1 MPQLQQIDTFL
12 SQVVWLAIAFV
23 VLFVVLR
30 TIALPKIQATL
41 EARRDRIEGDLDR
54 AQTLRQEA
62 EQVLAEYEAAMAEG
76 RDRAQSAIRD
86 AVEDAKARA
95 AQAHEALAGRLA
107 EDIRKAEARI
117 ETARAEAVGNIREV
131 AVDVVQAAA
140 QRLIG
145 GRIARKSAADA
156 VDAVADR

>member
-12 SQVVWLAIAFV
+12 SQVVWLAIAFA

-30 TIALPKIQATL
+30 TIALPRIQATL

-54 AQTLRQEA
+54 AQTLRREA
-62 EQVLAEYEAAMAEG
+62 EQVLADYEAAMADG
-76 RDRAQSAIRD
+76 RNKAQSVIRD
-86 AVEDAKARA
+86 AVEDAKAQA
-95 AQAHEALAGRLA
+95 AAAHQATAGRLA
-107 EDIRKAEARI
+107 ADINSAEARI
-117 ETARAEAVGNIREV
+117 EAARNEAVGNIKDV
-131 AVDVVQAAA
+131 AVDVVLAAA

-156 VDAVADR
+156 VDAVSGQ

>member
-1 MPQLQQIDTFL
+1 MPQLQQIDTYL
-12 SQVVWLAIAFV
+12 SQFVWLVLAFV

-54 AQTLRQEA
+54 AQTLRREA

-76 RDRAQSAIRD
+76 RSRAQAAIRD
-86 AVEDAKARA
+86 AVEDGK
-95 AQAHEALAGRLA
+95 AQAAAAHGELADRLAG
-107 EDIRKAEARI
+107 DIAGAEARI
-117 ETARAEAVGNIREV
+117 QAARDEAVGNIREV
-131 AVDVVQAAA
+131 AADVVQAAA

-145 GRIARKSAADA
+145 GQIDREAAADA
-156 VDAVADR
+156 VDAVANR

>member
-12 SQVVWLAIAFV
+12 SQVVWLVIAFA

-30 TIALPKIQATL
+30 MIALPRIQATL

-54 AQTLRQEA
+54 AQTLRREA
-62 EQVLAEYEAAMAEG
+62 EQVLADYEAAMADG
-76 RDRAQSAIRD
+76 RDKAQSVIRD
-86 AVEDAKARA
+86 AVEDAKAQA
-95 AQAHEALAGRLA
+95 AAAHQATAERLSA
-107 EDIRKAEARI
+107 DINSAEARI
-117 ETARAEAVGNIREV
+117 EAARNEAVGNIKDV
-131 AVDVVQAAA
+131 AVDVVLAAA

-156 VDAVADR
+156 VDAVSGQ

>member
-12 SQVVWLAIAFV
+12 SQVVWLVIAFA

-30 TIALPKIQATL
+30 MIALPRIQATL

-54 AQTLRQEA
+54 AQTLRREA
-62 EQVLAEYEAAMAEG
+62 EQVLADYEAAMADG
-76 RDRAQSAIRD
+76 RDKAQSVIRD
-86 AVEDAKARA
+86 AVEDAKAQA
-95 AQAHEALAGRLA
+95 AAAHQATAERLSA
-107 EDIRKAEARI
+107 DINSAEARI
-117 ETARAEAVGNIREV
+117 EAARNEAVGNIKDV
-131 AVDVVQAAA
+131 AVDVVLAAA

-156 VDAVADR
+156 VDAVSGR

>member
-86 AVEDAKARA
+86 AVEDGKARA

>member
-12 SQVVWLAIAFV
+12 SQIVWLVLAFV

-30 TIALPKIQATL
+30 MIALPKIQATL

-54 AQTLRQEA
+54 AQTLRREA

-76 RDRAQSAIRD
+76 RDRAQSVIRD
-86 AVEDAKARA
+86 AVEDGKARA
-95 AQAHEALAGRLA
+95 TAAHGELANRLA
-107 EDIRKAEARI
+107 DDIAGAEARI
-117 ETARAEAVGNIREV
+117 AAARDEAVGNIREV
-131 AVDVVQAAA
+131 AADVVQAAA

>member
-86 AVEDAKARA
+86 AVEDGKARA
-95 AQAHEALAGRLA
+95 AKAHEALAGRLA
-107 EDIRKAEARI
+107 EDIRNAEARI

>member
-30 TIALPKIQATL
+30 TVALPKIQATL

-86 AVEDAKARA
+86 AVEDGKARA
-95 AQAHEALAGRLA
+95 AKAHEALAGRLA
-107 EDIRKAEARI
+107 EDIRNAEARI

>member
-12 SQVVWLAIAFV
+12 SQVVWLVLAFV

-54 AQTLRQEA
+54 AQTLRGEA
-62 EQVLAEYEAAMAEG
+62 ERVLAEYEAAMAGG
-76 RDRAQSAIRD
+76 RDKAQSVIRD
-86 AVEDAKARA
+86 AAEDAKAQAATAHRA
-95 AQAHEALAGRLA
+95 TAEKLAG
-107 EDIRKAEARI
+107 DIAGAEARI
-117 ETARAEAVGNIREV
+117 DAARDEAVGNIREV

-145 GRIARKSAADA
+145 GRIARKAAADA
-156 VDAVADR
+156 VDAASGP

>member
-12 SQVVWLAIAFV
+12 SQVVWLAIAFA
-23 VLFVVLR
+23 VLFVVMR
-30 TIALPKIQATL
+30 TVALPKIQATL

-62 EQVLAEYEAAMAEG
+62 GQVLAEYEAAMAEG

-86 AVEDAKARA
+86 AVEDGKARA
-95 AQAHEALAGRLA
+95 AKAHSELANRLA
-107 EDIRKAEARI
+107 DDIAGAEARI
-117 ETARAEAVGNIREV
+117 ETARDEAVGNIREV

-156 VDAVADR
+156 VDAVAGR

>member
-12 SQVVWLAIAFV
+12 SQVVWLVIAFA

-30 TIALPKIQATL
+30 MIALPRIQATL

-54 AQTLRQEA
+54 AQTLRREA
-62 EQVLAEYEAAMAEG
+62 EQVLADYEAAMADG
-76 RDRAQSAIRD
+76 RDKAQSVIRD
-86 AVEDAKARA
+86 AVEDAKAQA
-95 AQAHEALAGRLA
+95 AAAHQATAERLA
-107 EDIRKAEARI
+107 ADINSAEARI
-117 ETARAEAVGNIREV
+117 EAARNEAVGNIKDV
-131 AVDVVQAAA
+131 AVDVVLAAA

-156 VDAVADR
+156 VDAVSGR

>member
-12 SQVVWLAIAFV
+12 SQVVWLVLAFV

-30 TIALPKIQATL
+30 TIALPKIQTTL

-54 AQTLRQEA
+54 AQTLRREA

-76 RDRAQSAIRD
+76 RDRAQSVIRD
-86 AVEDAKARA
+86 AVEDGKARA
-95 AQAHEALAGRLA
+95 TAAHGELADRLA
-107 EDIRKAEARI
+107 DDIAGAEARI
-117 ETARAEAVGNIREV
+117 AAARDEAVGNIREV
-131 AVDVVQAAA
+131 AADVVQAAA

-145 GRIARKSAADA
+145 GRVARKSAADA
-156 VDAVADR
+156 VDAVAGR

>member
-12 SQVVWLAIAFV
+12 SQVVWLAIAFA

-30 TIALPKIQATL
+30 TIALPRIQATL

-54 AQTLRQEA
+54 AQTLRREA
-62 EQVLAEYEAAMAEG
+62 EQVLADYEAAMADG
-76 RDRAQSAIRD
+76 RDKAQSVIRG
-86 AVEDAKARA
+86 AVEDAKA
-95 AQAHEALAGRLA
+95 QAALAHQATAERLA
-107 EDIRKAEARI
+107 DDINDAEARI
-117 ETARAEAVGNIREV
+117 AAARDEAVGNIKDV
-131 AVDVVQAAA
+131 AVDVVLAAA

-156 VDAVADR
+156 VDAVSGR

>member
-12 SQVVWLAIAFV
+12 SQVVWLAIAFA

-30 TIALPKIQATL
+30 TIALPRIQATL

-54 AQTLRQEA
+54 AQTLRREA
-62 EQVLAEYEAAMAEG
+62 EQVLADYEAAMADG
-76 RDRAQSAIRD
+76 RDKAQSVIRD
-86 AVEDAKARA
+86 AVEDTK
-95 AQAHEALAGRLA
+95 AQAAAAHQATAERLA
-107 EDIRKAEARI
+107 ADINSAEARI
-117 ETARAEAVGNIREV
+117 EAARNEAVGNIKDV
-131 AVDVVQAAA
+131 AVDVVLAAA

-156 VDAVADR
+156 VDAVAGR

>member
-12 SQVVWLAIAFV
+12 SQVVWLTVAFA

-30 TIALPKIQATL
+30 TVALPKIQATL

-76 RDRAQSAIRD
+76 RGRAQSAIRD
-86 AVEDAKARA
+86 AVEDGKARA
-95 AQAHEALAGRLA
+95 AKAHEALAGRLA
-107 EDIRKAEARI
+107 DDIRNAEARI
-117 ETARAEAVGNIREV
+117 ETARDEAVGNIREV

-145 GRIARKSAADA
+145 GRIARKSAAEA

>member
-12 SQVVWLAIAFV
+12 SQVVWLVIAFA

-30 TIALPKIQATL
+30 MIALPRIQATL

-54 AQTLRQEA
+54 AQTLRREA
-62 EQVLAEYEAAMAEG
+62 EQVLADYEAAMVDG
-76 RDRAQSAIRD
+76 RDKAQSVIRD
-86 AVEDAKARA
+86 AVEDAKAQA
-95 AQAHEALAGRLA
+95 AAAHQATAERLSA
-107 EDIRKAEARI
+107 DINSAEARI
-117 ETARAEAVGNIREV
+117 EAARNEAVGNIKDV
-131 AVDVVQAAA
+131 AVDVVLAAA

-156 VDAVADR
+156 VDAVSGR

>member
-12 SQVVWLAIAFV
+12 SQVVWLVLAFV
-23 VLFVVLR
+23 ILFVVLR
-30 TIALPKIQATL
+30 TVALPKIQATL

-54 AQTLRQEA
+54 AQTLRREA

-76 RDRAQSAIRD
+76 RDRAQIVIRD
-86 AVEDAKARA
+86 AVDDGKVRA
-95 AQAHEALAGRLA
+95 AKAHEALAARLA
-107 EDIRKAEARI
+107 GDIASAEARI
-117 ETARAEAVGNIREV
+117 EAARDEAVDSIREV

-145 GRIARKSAADA
+145 GRITRKSAAEA
-156 VDAVADR
+156 VDAASGD

>member
-12 SQVVWLAIAFV
+12 SQVVWLVLAFV

-30 TIALPKIQATL
+30 TVALPKIQTTL

-54 AQTLRQEA
+54 AQTLRREA

-76 RDRAQSAIRD
+76 RDKAQSVIRD
-86 AVEDAKARA
+86 AVEDGK
-95 AQAHEALAGRLA
+95 AQAAAAHQATAERLAG
-107 EDIRKAEARI
+107 DIAGAEARI
-117 ETARAEAVGNIREV
+117 AAARDEAVGNIREV

-145 GRIARKSAADA
+145 GRIARKSAVDA
-156 VDAVADR
+156 VDAAVDR

>member
-86 AVEDAKARA
+86 AVEDGKARA
-95 AQAHEALAGRLA
+95 AKAHESLAGRLA
-107 EDIRKAEARI
+107 EDIRNAEARI

-145 GRIARKSAADA
+145 RRIARKSAADA